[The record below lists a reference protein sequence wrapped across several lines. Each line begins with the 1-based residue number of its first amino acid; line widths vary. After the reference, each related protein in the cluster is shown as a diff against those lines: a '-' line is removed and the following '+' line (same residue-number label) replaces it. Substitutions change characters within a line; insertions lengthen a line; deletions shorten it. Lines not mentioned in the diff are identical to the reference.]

1 MNDESKDTQDER
13 AAADAAG
20 AAPPKP
26 TLPDDS
32 DGWRL
37 TERAAWHLLEKNAAD
52 VVALDLRG
60 HSDVC
65 DFFLLASAESDVQV
79 RAAARH
85 LRDVLAAAGHKAK
98 GIEGL
103 DEGRWALLDYF
114 DVVVHVFH
122 VRSREY
128 FQLERL
134 WSEGNRVDLDHAWF
148 ADPQVAVRHPD
159 LNFATAA
166 GSGGAD

>member
-1 MNDESKDTQDER
+1 MNEAKEPNPNAEPEATPEIPVPSI
-13 AAADAAG
+13 
-20 AAPPKP
+20 
-26 TLPDDS
+26 PDDS
-32 DGWRL
+32 SGWAL
-37 TERAAWHLLEKNAAD
+37 AERTAWHLLEKAAKD
-52 VVALDLRG
+52 VVVLDLRG

-65 DFFLLASAESDVQV
+65 DFFVIASGESDQQV

-85 LRDVLAAAGHKAK
+85 LHDALAAGGHKPK
-98 GIEGL
+98 SIEGTNG
-103 DEGRWALLDYF
+103 GRWALLDYF

-122 VRSREY
+122 TRSREY

-134 WSEGNRVDLDHAWF
+134 WSEGSRLDLKPAWF
-148 ADPQVAVRHPD
+148 TDPTVVARHPD

>member
-1 MNDESKDTQDER
+1 MTDDTSKTR
-13 AAADAAG
+13 GAAA
-20 AAPPKP
+20 AP
-26 TLPDDS
+26 TIPDDS

-37 TERAAWHLLEKNAAD
+37 VERAAWHLLEKNADD

-65 DFFLLASAESDVQV
+65 DFFLLASGESDVQV
-79 RAAARH
+79 RAAAKH
-85 LRDVLAAAGHKAK
+85 VHDALAATGVKPK
-98 GIEGL
+98 GSEGVN
-103 DEGRWALLDYF
+103 EGRWALLDYF

-134 WSEGNRVDLDHAWF
+134 WSEGRRLDLAAAYF
-148 ADPQVAVRHPD
+148 ADPLVAARHPD

-166 GSGGAD
+166 GAGGGD

>member
-1 MNDESKDTQDER
+1 MNDESKMTRDEQE
-13 AAADAAG
+13 AVGADG
-20 AAPPKP
+20 AAPAEP

-32 DGWRL
+32 IGWRL
-37 TERAAWHLLEKNAAD
+37 TERAAWHLLEKNVDD

-148 ADPQVAVRHPD
+148 ADPRVAVRHPD

>member
-1 MNDESKDTQDER
+1 MTDETPRPQDDADATE
-13 AAADAAG
+13 AADST
-20 AAPPKP
+20 P
-26 TLPDDS
+26 TIPDDT
-32 DGWRL
+32 DGWKL
-37 TERAAWHLLEKNAAD
+37 VERAAWHLLEKSAGD

-65 DFFLLASAESDVQV
+65 DFFVLASGESDVQV
-79 RAAARH
+79 RAAAKH
-85 LRDVLAAAGHKAK
+85 LHDALVEAGHKPK
-98 GIEGL
+98 GSEGMN
-103 DEGRWALLDYF
+103 EGRWALLDYF

-134 WSEGNRVDLDHAWF
+134 WSEGRRLDLEPVWF
-148 ADPQVAVRHPD
+148 ADPQVAARHPD

-166 GSGGAD
+166 GAGGAD

>member
-1 MNDESKDTQDER
+1 MNDESKTDE
-13 AAADAAG
+13 D
-20 AAPPKP
+20 KQETVEF
-26 TLPDDS
+26 TLPDES
-32 DGWRL
+32 DGWQL
-37 TERAAWHLLEKNAAD
+37 AERAAWHLLEKNAED
-52 VVALDLRG
+52 VVVLDLRG

-65 DFFLLASAESDVQV
+65 DFFLLASGESDVQV
-79 RAAARH
+79 RAAAKH
-85 LRDVLAAAGHKAK
+85 LQDSLAAAGHKAK
-98 GIEGL
+98 SCEGMN
-103 DEGRWALLDYF
+103 EGRWALLDYF

-134 WSEGNRVDLDHAWF
+134 WSEGGRQDLEPAWF

-166 GSGGAD
+166 GAGGTD